1 MAKKKKIYKVG
12 IDSETYA
19 ISLVESPAI
28 EETLVA
34 LEEQKPIKIQLADEE
49 KYMVYSAVLVPDKPI
64 YRRNEDGDEFYIEFT
79 KESIEKM
86 AQEYLMNYRQNEI
99 TLDHA
104 TMANDITL
112 VESWIK
118 TDMYKDKSVAIGLSE
133 DLPIGTWIAGLKVN
147 QIDAWNRIKNGELR
161 GFSVES
167 MISLEEFSKQEQNT
181 NNMSIE
187 TNDNMFWDK
196 MKNILS
202 EVFTSL
208 SMSKKDEADIESSE
222 TYKITPESAAK
233 ELEAILSKDSDDK
246 SYPLSAMTDPLNI
259 ELANQSGFTSVEAY
273 LDEVYAIKTDG
284 YTSGT
289 SAQANFEENALPTE
303 PTVEPNTI
311 TVQVQPLT
319 EEEKSTIEEGIK
331 SGATE
336 APKVEEK
343 PQENNAHLEELINSL
358 KEEINAL
365 KEMNNGLND
374 KVKELSKEPST
385 KPVNTNAKPSGASTY
400 SAWREQ
406 MRSMI
411 G

>member
-34 LEEQKPIKIQLADEE
+34 LEEQKPIKVQLADED

-64 YRRNEDGDEFYIEFT
+64 YRRNDDGDEFYIEFT

-99 TLDHA
+99 TLDHE

-181 NNMSIE
+181 NNMNIE
-187 TNDNMFWDK
+187 TNDMFWDK
-196 MKNILS
+196 LKNILKDT
-202 EVFTSL
+202 F
-208 SMSKKDEADIESSE
+208 SKKVEEPTVE
-222 TYKITPESAAK
+222 
-233 ELEAILSKDSDDK
+233 
-246 SYPLSAMTDPLNI
+246 
-259 ELANQSGFTSVEAY
+259 ELAANSGFTNVEDY
-273 LDEVYAIKTDG
+273 QKEVDAVK
-284 YTSGT
+284 
-289 SAQANFEENALPTE
+289 AELEEQNVEE
-303 PTVEPNTI
+303 PTVEPMVEP
-311 TVQVQPLT
+311 TV
-319 EEEKSTIEEGIK
+319 EEPKPAEEPK
-331 SGATE
+331 VEEPAVE
-336 APKVEEK
+336 EPKVEEK
-343 PQENNAHLEELINSL
+343 PKEDNTKHLEELIGSL

-365 KEMNNGLND
+365 KEMNSGLND
-374 KVKELSKEPST
+374 KVKELSKEPSA
-385 KPVNTNAKPSGASTY
+385 KPVNTNAKPSAADTY

>member
-1 MAKKKKIYKVG
+1 MTKKKKIYKVG

-34 LEEQKPIKIQLADEE
+34 LEEQKPIKVQLADEE
-49 KYMVYSAVLVPDKPI
+49 KYMVYSAVLVPDRPI

-181 NNMSIE
+181 NNMNIE
-187 TNDNMFWDK
+187 TNDMGFWNK
-196 MKNILS
+196 MKEVLA
-202 EVFTSL
+202 EVF
-208 SMSKKDEADIESSE
+208 SKKEGDIEPIDME
-222 TYKITPESAAK
+222 
-233 ELEAILSKDSDDK
+233 
-246 SYPLSAMTDPLNI
+246 
-259 ELANQSGFTSVEAY
+259 ELAANSGFTNVEEYEKEVEA
-273 LDEVYAIKTDG
+273 VK
-284 YTSGT
+284 
-289 SAQANFEENALPTE
+289 EELGEQNAPTEPQVQE
-303 PTVEPNTI
+303 PTVETPK
-311 TVQVQPLT
+311 T
-319 EEEKSTIEEGIK
+319 EEPVAEEPNAEEPK
-331 SGATE
+331 PTEE
-336 APKVEEK
+336 APKAEEK
-343 PQENNAHLEELINSL
+343 PQENNKHLEELINSL

-385 KPVNTNAKPSGASTY
+385 KPVNTNAKPSAADTY

-406 MRSMI
+406 LRNMI
-411 G
+411 R

>member
-86 AQEYLMNYRQNEI
+86 SQEYLMNYRQNEI

-167 MISLEEFSKQEQNT
+167 MISLEEFSKQND
-181 NNMSIE
+181 NNMNIE
-187 TNDNMFWDK
+187 TNEMFWDK
-196 MKNILS
+196 LKNILKETFS
-202 EVFTSL
+202 NKAEEGIEPIDMTDL
-208 SMSKKDEADIESSE
+208 SKENEPIDDE
-222 TYKITPESAAK
+222 TLAK
-233 ELEAILSKDSDDK
+233 EVKEQMGIEIVLED
-246 SYPLSAMTDPLNI
+246 TH
-259 ELANQSGFTSVEAY
+259 
-273 LDEVYAIKTDG
+273 
-284 YTSGT
+284 
-289 SAQANFEENALPTE
+289 EEPQPAVE
-303 PTVEPNTI
+303 PTVEEPN
-311 TVQVQPLT
+311 VNDV
-319 EEEKSTIEEGIK
+319 EEVEPIVEE
-331 SGATE
+331 
-336 APKVEEK
+336 PKVDEK
-343 PQENNAHLEELINSL
+343 PQEDNKHLEELINSL

-374 KVKELSKEPST
+374 KVKELSKEPSA
-385 KPVNTNAKPSGASTY
+385 KPVNTNAKPNAKDTY

-406 MRSMI
+406 MREMI
-411 G
+411 R

>member
-1 MAKKKKIYKVG
+1 MTKKKKIYKVG

-34 LEEQKPIKIQLADEE
+34 LEEQKPIKVQLADEE
-49 KYMVYSAVLVPDKPI
+49 KYMVYSAVLVPDRPI
-64 YRRNEDGDEFYIEFT
+64 YRRNDDGDEFYIEFT

-181 NNMSIE
+181 NNMNIE
-187 TNDNMFWDK
+187 TNDMFWDK
-196 MKNILS
+196 LKNILKDT
-202 EVFTSL
+202 F
-208 SMSKKDEADIESSE
+208 SKK
-222 TYKITPESAAK
+222 
-233 ELEAILSKDSDDK
+233 
-246 SYPLSAMTDPLNI
+246 
-259 ELANQSGFTSVEAY
+259 VE
-273 LDEVYAIKTDG
+273 
-284 YTSGT
+284 
-289 SAQANFEENALPTE
+289 E
-303 PTVEPNTI
+303 PTVEELAANSGFTNVEEYEKEVEAVKEELGEQNAPTEPQAQEP
-311 TVQVQPLT
+311 TVETPKT
-319 EEEKSTIEEGIK
+319 EEPVTEEQNVEEPK
-331 SGATE
+331 PTE
-336 APKVEEK
+336 EAQKAEEK
-343 PQENNAHLEELINSL
+343 PQENNKHLEELINSL

-385 KPVNTNAKPSGASTY
+385 KPVNTNAKPSAADTY

-406 MRSMI
+406 LRNMI
-411 G
+411 R

>member
-181 NNMSIE
+181 NNMTIE

-208 SMSKKDEADIESSE
+208 SMSKKDEDIIKTMNENTNTIE
-222 TYKITPESAAK
+222 
-233 ELEAILSKDSDDK
+233 
-246 SYPLSAMTDPLNI
+246 
-259 ELANQSGFTSVEAY
+259 ELAAMSGFTSVEEY
-273 LDEVYAIKTDG
+273 QKELEAIE
-284 YTSGT
+284 
-289 SAQANFEENALPTE
+289 AELEENAQPTE
-303 PTVEPNTI
+303 PSHSKGLEGNEGGLPTVETPK
-311 TVQVQPLT
+311 VEEPVVEEPKVEEPKPT
-319 EEEKSTIEEGIK
+319 EEE
-331 SGATE
+331 
-336 APKVEEK
+336 PKVEEK

-406 MRSMI
+406 MRNMI
-411 G
+411 S

>member
-1 MAKKKKIYKVG
+1 MAKKIKKYKVG

-34 LEEQKPIKIQLADEE
+34 LEEQKPIKVQLADEE

-64 YRRNEDGDEFYIEFT
+64 FRRNEDGDEFYIEFT

-99 TLDHA
+99 TLDHE

-181 NNMSIE
+181 NNMNIE
-187 TNDNMFWDK
+187 TNDMFWDK
-196 MKNILS
+196 LKNILKDT
-202 EVFTSL
+202 F
-208 SMSKKDEADIESSE
+208 SKKVEEPTIE
-222 TYKITPESAAK
+222 
-233 ELEAILSKDSDDK
+233 
-246 SYPLSAMTDPLNI
+246 
-259 ELANQSGFTSVEAY
+259 ELAANSGFTNVEDYQKEVEAVKAE
-273 LDEVYAIKTDG
+273 L
-284 YTSGT
+284 
-289 SAQANFEENALPTE
+289 EEQNAEEPAVE
-303 PTVEPNTI
+303 PTVEP
-311 TVQVQPLT
+311 TV
-319 EEEKSTIEEGIK
+319 EEPKPAEEPK
-331 SGATE
+331 VDE
-336 APKVEEK
+336 PVVEEPKVEEK
-343 PQENNAHLEELINSL
+343 PKEDNTKHLEELIGSL

-365 KEMNNGLND
+365 KEMNSGLND
-374 KVKELSKEPST
+374 KVKELSKEPSA
-385 KPVNTNAKPSGASTY
+385 KPVNTNAKPSAADTY

-406 MRSMI
+406 LRSMI

>member
-12 IDSETYA
+12 IYSETYA

-34 LEEQKPIKIQLADEE
+34 LEEQKPIKVQLADEE
-49 KYMVYSAVLVPDKPI
+49 KYMVYSAVLVPDRPI

-99 TLDHA
+99 TLDHE

-181 NNMSIE
+181 NNMNIE
-187 TNDNMFWDK
+187 TNDMFWDK
-196 MKNILS
+196 LKNILKDT
-202 EVFTSL
+202 F
-208 SMSKKDEADIESSE
+208 SKKVEEPNVE
-222 TYKITPESAAK
+222 
-233 ELEAILSKDSDDK
+233 
-246 SYPLSAMTDPLNI
+246 
-259 ELANQSGFTSVEAY
+259 ELAANSGFTNVEEYEKEVEAVKEE
-273 LDEVYAIKTDG
+273 LEEQNTP
-284 YTSGT
+284 TEPQ
-289 SAQANFEENALPTE
+289 AQE
-303 PTVEPNTI
+303 PTVETPK
-311 TVQVQPLT
+311 VDEQVT
-319 EEEKSTIEEGIK
+319 EEPNAEEPK
-331 SGATE
+331 PTEE
-336 APKVEEK
+336 APKAEEK
-343 PQENNAHLEELINSL
+343 PQENNKHLEELINSL

-385 KPVNTNAKPSGASTY
+385 KPVNTNAKPSAADTY

-406 MRSMI
+406 LRNMI
-411 G
+411 R